1 MLNVDVCLQTSVIP
15 SIEDLD
21 TDILATM
28 NSLQCFKDREKL
40 VHELLSLVYDISL

>member
-1 MLNVDVCLQTSVIP
+1 VIP

-21 TDILATM
+21 SDILATM

-40 VHELLSLVYDISL
+40 VHELLSLVYVSLSFVVLYY